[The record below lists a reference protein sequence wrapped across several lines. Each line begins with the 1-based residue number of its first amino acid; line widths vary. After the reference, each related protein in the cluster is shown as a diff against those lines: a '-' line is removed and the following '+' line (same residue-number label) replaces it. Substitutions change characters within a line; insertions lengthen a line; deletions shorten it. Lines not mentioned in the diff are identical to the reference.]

1 MKTTTAKKMI
11 ATEVKAARHWT
22 KNYLEGINDAIESGD
37 WEAAEYIASQLAPIW
52 GEIENTIVDMR
63 NSMELPVRVITD
75 GE

>member
-1 MKTTTAKKMI
+1 MKTTAVKKLV

-37 WEAAEYIASQLAPIW
+37 WEQAEYIASQLAPIW
-52 GEIENTIVDMR
+52 GEIENTINDIR
-63 NSMELPVRVITD
+63 NQMG

>member
-1 MKTTTAKKMI
+1 MKATTAKKMI
-11 ATEVKAARHWT
+11 ATEVSHARVWT
-22 KNYLEGINDAIESGD
+22 KTYLQDINDAITAGD

-63 NSMELPVRVITD
+63 NSMELPVRVIAD